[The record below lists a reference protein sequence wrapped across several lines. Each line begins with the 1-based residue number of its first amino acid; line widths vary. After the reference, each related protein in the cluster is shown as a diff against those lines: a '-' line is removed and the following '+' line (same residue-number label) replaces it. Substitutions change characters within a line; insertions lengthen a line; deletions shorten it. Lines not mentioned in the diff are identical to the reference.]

1 MALIQS
7 QAKAPGTGGRAQFVG
22 MALTVAV
29 LIVAAAMVAVLASSL
44 TAKSTGGSIVTT
56 KADPLVQQGAI
67 QFRAAEH
74 AAGAAAGDPL
84 LQTSAIQFRAAERAA
99 GAAAVD
105 PFSSRTRSSSAPT
118 SMRRRR
124 RAHRVGPPS
133 RRAPGRRGPER
144 PQGRLVHDQPAGEVA
159 RATIVLEHTQMGRPT
174 WPAHLTVRGS
184 RPGPF

>member
-74 AAGAAAGDPL
+74 AAGAAAVDPL

-99 GAAAVD
+99 GAAVVD
-105 PFSSRTRSSSAPT
+105 PLLQKSAIQFRADEHAAAPVRSSG
-118 SMRRRR
+118 
-124 RAHRVGPPS
+124 RAAVPASTRPACVQS
-133 RRAPGRRGPER
+133 DLKRDWDTTNQRGK
-144 PQGRLVHDQPAGEVA
+144 
-159 RATIVLEHTQMGRPT
+159 
-174 WPAHLTVRGS
+174 
-184 RPGPF
+184 

>member
-105 PFSSRTRSSSAPT
+105 PLLQKNAIQF
-118 SMRRRR
+118 
-124 RAHRVGPPS
+124 RADEHAAAAG
-133 RRAPGRRGPER
+133 AFIGQGRRPGE
-144 PQGRLVHDQPAGEVA
+144 HPAGVVQSDLK
-159 RATIVLEHTQMGRPT
+159 RDWYTTNQ
-174 WPAHLTVRGS
+174 RGK
-184 RPGPF
+184 

>member
-74 AAGAAAGDPL
+74 AAGAAAGRPAHSS
-84 LQTSAIQFRAAERAA
+84 TSAIQFRVDERPL
-99 GAAAVD
+99 GG
-105 PFSSRTRSSSAPT
+105 SSRGPAPPAQRDPVPTRRA
-118 SMRRRR
+118 RRRVVH
-124 RAHRVGPPS
+124 RAGPPS
-133 RRAPGRRGPER
+133 RRAPGPHAC
-144 PQGRLVHDQPAGEVA
+144 QAV
-159 RATIVLEHTQMGRPT
+159 T
-174 WPAHLTVRGS
+174 
-184 RPGPF
+184 

>member
-74 AAGAAAGDPL
+74 AAGAAAVDPL
-84 LQTSAIQFRAAERAA
+84 LQHGAIQFRAAEQTARRR
-99 GAAAVD
+99 VV
-105 PFSSRTRSSSAPT
+105 RSAPPAERDPVPCST
-118 SMRRRR
+118 STPPADALLAQGRRPGEHP
-124 RAHRVGPPS
+124 AGVGPS
-133 RRAPGRRGPER
+133 DLKTTGTTTNERGK
-144 PQGRLVHDQPAGEVA
+144 
-159 RATIVLEHTQMGRPT
+159 
-174 WPAHLTVRGS
+174 
-184 RPGPF
+184 